1 MKVKLI
7 THTDFDGVGCAILA
21 KHVFGE
27 ANVNVTFCDYSDMPN
42 VVKPAVEAGL
52 LYDRVFITD
61 LNLPQ
66 DIVDY
71 IDGVNKYN
79 RILLFDHHI
88 QSLPYNNFSWVT
100 AREFNDSGA
109 KTCGTELFYN
119 YLKNNQAGFIDTPV
133 LQQFVKYVN
142 YYDTWV
148 WQNNGADGDMAKKL
162 NDLLYI
168 YGRYTFIYKMLHY
181 LSKSVVKYSLSSI
194 DRVVTDVRDREI
206 QEYIDAKDKQ
216 LKIVKVEEYTVGVVF
231 AERFTSQLGNEL
243 CRRHSEI
250 DFVAMICPEYSSVS
264 FRTVKDI
271 DLSEFA
277 ARYGGGGHKAAA
289 GMQIDT
295 DKLDNF
301 VEDIF
306 ARYTEWPNI

>member
-27 ANVNVTFCDYSDMPN
+27 DNVSVVYCDYSDMPN

-66 DIVDY
+66 DLVEY
-71 IDGVNKYN
+71 IDDTNESGH
-79 RILLFDHHI
+79 ILLFDHHI
-88 QSLPYNNFSWVT
+88 QSLPYNNLSWVT
-100 AREFNDSGA
+100 AAEINAVGD
-109 KTCGTELFYN
+109 KTCGTELFYS
-119 YLKNNQAGFIDTPV
+119 YLKNNYDDFRHSLT
-133 LQQFVKYVN
+133 LQQFVRYVT

-168 YGRYTFIYKMLHY
+168 YGRDSFIYKMLNY
-181 LSKSVVKYSLSSI
+181 LSKSNVKYSLSSI
-194 DRVVTDVRDREI
+194 DEVVLSIRDREI
-206 QEYIDAKDKQ
+206 QDYIDAKDKQ
-216 LKIVKVEEYTVGVVF
+216 LKIVKVAEYTVGVVF

-250 DFVAMICPEYSSVS
+250 EFVAMICPEYNSVS

-277 ARYGGGGHKAAA
+277 ARYGGGGHKSAA

-301 VEDIF
+301 VKDIF

>member
-1 MKVKLI
+1 MNKKIKLI
-7 THTDFDGVGCAILA
+7 THTDFDGIGCAILA
-21 KHVFGE
+21 KHIFGE
-27 ANVNVTFCDYSDMPN
+27 VNVNVTFCDYSDMTN
-42 VVKPAVEAGL
+42 VVKAAVEKGL

-71 IDGVNKYN
+71 IDNINEYD

-100 AREFNDSGA
+100 AAESNDNGD
-109 KTCGTELFYN
+109 KTCGTELFYS
-119 YLKNNQAGFIDTPV
+119 YLKNNYADFRDSLT
-133 LQQFVKYVN
+133 LQQFVKYVT

-148 WQNNGADGDMAKKL
+148 WQNKGADGDMAKKL

-168 YGRYTFIYKMLHY
+168 YGRDTFIYKMLHY
-181 LSKSVVKYSLSSI
+181 LSQSVAKYSLSSM
-194 DRVVTDVRDREI
+194 DGVVLGVRDREI
-206 QEYIDAKDKQ
+206 REYIDAKDKQ
-216 LKIVKVEEYTVGVVF
+216 LKILKVDEYTVGAIF

-250 DFVAMICPEYSSVS
+250 DFVAIICPEYNSVS
-264 FRTVKDI
+264 FRTIKDI

-301 VEDIF
+301 VKDVF
-306 ARYTEWPNI
+306 AR

>member
-7 THTDFDGVGCAILA
+7 THTDFDGIGCAILA

-27 ANVNVTFCDYSDMPN
+27 VNVSITFCDYSDMAN
-42 VVKPAVEAGL
+42 IVKPVVEVGL

-66 DIVDY
+66 DIVEY
-71 IDGVNKYN
+71 IDNIN
-79 RILLFDHHI
+79 DDDHIMLFDHHI
-88 QSLPYNNFSWVT
+88 QSLPYNNLSWVT
-100 AREFNDSGA
+100 AREFNDSEA

-119 YLKNNQAGFIDTPV
+119 YLKNNQAGFIATPV
-133 LQQFVKYVN
+133 LQQFVKYVT

-148 WQNNGADGDMAKKL
+148 WQDNGADGDMAKRL

-168 YGRYTFIYKMLHY
+168 YGRDSFIYKMINY
-181 LSKSVVKYSLSSI
+181 LSKSEVKYPLSSV
-194 DRVVTDVRDREI
+194 DGVVLGVRNREI
-206 QEYIDAKDKQ
+206 QDYIDAKDKQ
-216 LKIVKVEEYTVGVVF
+216 LKTVKVEEYTIGVVF

-250 DFVAMICPEYSSVS
+250 DFVAMICPEYNSVS

-271 DLSEFA
+271 NLSEFA
-277 ARYGGGGHKAAA
+277 SRYGGGGHKAAA